1 LKPASNV
8 IRPNVSEKHR
18 RMPIVP
24 TARAMAAAIGTPS
37 MHSGS
42 TARRRRAPAGMLVSE
57 VAHDQRAEFVIVD
70 CGQSM
75 AASRSPGCQSRSPTK
90 SNPVP

>member
-1 LKPASNV
+1 
-8 IRPNVSEKHR
+8 
-18 RMPIVP
+18 M
-24 TARAMAAAIGTPS
+24 ARAMAAAIGTPS
-37 MHSGS
+37 MPQRVDGETSATATTPAVLGWAKSRTTSG
-42 TARRRRAPAGMLVSE
+42 LK
-57 VAHDQRAEFVIVD
+57 FVIVD